1 MGQVSHG
8 VRKILEVPWVY
19 NFFQRS
25 IQKKSIWADIFERE
39 ISLDVD
45 SSRILDIGCGPG
57 NLLAEEGMKIDQS
70 KFVGIDPS
78 QDYVDHATE
87 LFPAARF
94 LTGTVRS
101 VDLTEETFD
110 LIIIAGVLHHV
121 DDQEAMEIM
130 TFAHAHKS
138 NKGLILSLD
147 PVFFSG
153 QNVFAR
159 WMALADRGQNVRTAK
174 SLEGLWRGAL
184 ASSDIQIS
192 IKSGYLRVPHDYVLC
207 KVSS

>member
-8 VRKILEVPWVY
+8 VRRILEVPWAY
-19 NFFQRS
+19 SFFQKS
-25 IQKKSIWADIFERE
+25 IQRKSIWADIFERE
-39 ISLDVD
+39 IFLDVN
-45 SSRILDIGCGPG
+45 SLSILDIGCGPG
-57 NLLAEEGMKIDQS
+57 NLLAEQGMKIDQS

-94 LTGTVRS
+94 HSGTVKS

-110 LIIIAGVLHHV
+110 LIVISGVLHHV
-121 DDQEAMEIM
+121 DDEEAQEIM
-130 TFAHAHKS
+130 RFAHAHKT
-138 NKGLILSLD
+138 NKGLIVSLD
-147 PVFFSG
+147 PVFFPG

-159 WMALADRGQNVRTAK
+159 WMALADRGQNVRTVE